1 MLGWP
6 MRIPVPWRRRDG
18 TTVLV
23 VVVLECRGPLP
34 ALVRYG
40 VPAST
45 VPGVRLEAICDHGTG
60 APYDALAL
68 SDADLDTLLAA
79 ALAVLPPLLAAAHK
93 AQADTIERMRCR
105 DGLASLIAGFRQQY
119 TIRLVP

>member
-6 MRIPVPWRRRDG
+6 MRIPVPWHRRDG
-18 TTVLV
+18 TTIMV

-34 ALVRYG
+34 VLIRYG
-40 VPAST
+40 TPASR
-45 VPGVRLEAICDHGTG
+45 VPSVRLEAICDHGTG

-79 ALAVLPPLLAAAHK
+79 ALAVLPPLLAAEHQS
-93 AQADTIERMRCR
+93 QADTIERIRHR
-105 DGLASLIAGFRQQY
+105 DGLSELIASFRKQY